1 MRRSYQ
7 SWGERVLPV
16 AVQEPF
22 TCREWVDLHSGAHPQ
37 PQPLARALTLTL
49 PLTLPLAL
57 TLTLSRRVL
66 WLGALAAPRPLPTR
80 QSVRPC
86 DPSSEGRMQRQPPP
100 GRLSRTWTA
109 CAVHTA
115 PCTPLARLYPVP
127 PNPCPQ
133 TPCKV
138 VEYLRGLLDTAAATL
153 SAAERSK
160 VETAFLRAVDI
171 ELAFFDNAYA
181 SA

>member
-1 MRRSYQ
+1 
-7 SWGERVLPV
+7 
-16 AVQEPF
+16 
-22 TCREWVDLHSGAHPQ
+22 
-37 PQPLARALTLTL
+37 
-49 PLTLPLAL
+49 
-57 TLTLSRRVL
+57 
-66 WLGALAAPRPLPTR
+66 
-80 QSVRPC
+80 
-86 DPSSEGRMQRQPPP
+86 MQRQPPP

-109 CAVHTA
+109 CAVHTRRHA
-115 PCTPLARLYPVP
+115 HPLARLYPVP

>member
-1 MRRSYQ
+1 MARCARRAA
-7 SWGERVLPV
+7 PV
-16 AVQEPF
+16 A
-22 TCREWVDLHSGAHPQ
+22 HP
-37 PQPLARALTLTL
+37 AKRA
-49 PLTLPLAL
+49 AL
-57 TLTLSRRVL
+57 
-66 WLGALAAPRPLPTR
+66 RPLL
-80 QSVRPC
+80 
-86 DPSSEGRMQRQPPP
+86 GRKHAAAAA
-100 GRLSRTWTA
+100 TWP
-109 CAVHTA
+109 AVEDLDSLCRAHTA

>member
-1 MRRSYQ
+1 MARCARRAA
-7 SWGERVLPV
+7 PV
-16 AVQEPF
+16 A
-22 TCREWVDLHSGAHPQ
+22 HP
-37 PQPLARALTLTL
+37 AKRA
-49 PLTLPLAL
+49 AL
-57 TLTLSRRVL
+57 
-66 WLGALAAPRPLPTR
+66 RPLL
-80 QSVRPC
+80 
-86 DPSSEGRMQRQPPP
+86 GRKHAAAAA
-100 GRLSRTWTA
+100 TWP
-109 CAVHTA
+109 AVEDLDSLCRAHGAMHT
-115 PCTPLARLYPVP
+115 PCTPVSRAPQT
-127 PNPCPQ
+127 PCPQ

>member
-1 MRRSYQ
+1 M
-7 SWGERVLPV
+7 LPV

-49 PLTLPLAL
+49 PLPLPL
-57 TLTLSRRVL
+57 TLTLALNLILSRRVL

-86 DPSSEGRMQRQPPP
+86 PPP
-100 GRLSRTWTA
+100 RKEHAAAAATWP
-109 CAVHTA
+109 AVEDLDSLCRAHTA
-115 PCTPLARLYPVP
+115 PCTSRARLHPVP
-127 PNPCPQ
+127 PNPFPQ

>member
-1 MRRSYQ
+1 MPCTRR
-7 SWGERVLPV
+7 
-16 AVQEPF
+16 
-22 TCREWVDLHSGAHPQ
+22 HAHP
-37 PQPLARALTLTL
+37 LHA
-49 PLTLPLAL
+49 
-57 TLTLSRRVL
+57 
-66 WLGALAAPRPLPTR
+66 
-80 QSVRPC
+80 
-86 DPSSEGRMQRQPPP
+86 
-100 GRLSRTWTA
+100 
-109 CAVHTA
+109 
-115 PCTPLARLYPVP
+115 CTPCP
-127 PNPCPQ
+127 P